1 MSDGYDPAQRRA
13 AAAIQRANPAWLIMY
28 GPWSRMYFAFPLFRA
43 PPGAMLA
50 APAPAELLAAMRRA
64 ELAQHHGHDPHD
76 GKAAP

>member
-1 MSDGYDPAQRRA
+1 
-13 AAAIQRANPAWLIMY
+13 
-28 GPWSRMYFAFPLFRA
+28 MYFAFPLFRA